1 MKTPKSF
8 EAGLTRLQEILTL
21 LSDENT
27 PLAQSIKLYGEAAE
41 LVAFCDNSLR
51 DAKLQIEEI
60 DLKLEQLQQQ
70 EV

>member
-8 EAGLTRLQEILTL
+8 EAGLTRLQEILAL

>member
-8 EAGLTRLQEILTL
+8 EAGLTRLQEILAL

-51 DAKLQIEEI
+51 DAKLRIDEI